1 MIVSLPRVLAVT
13 LLLTACGSTPGN
25 TTAIAAE
32 PTLSPTNNVS
42 TLPPDTTSTRSNT
55 VNDVAPATDNLAS
68 EHATIVAELRRLLV
82 GTDATLDGAAITDVA
97 QIDAC
102 RTRFV
107 TGKGATNVEWAK
119 GGNIA
124 PRNEAGRELNDLPG
138 SDGAHILSVRTGEEA
153 DGISGAVGLLVGE
166 CDGGE
171 R

>member
-1 MIVSLPRVLAVT
+1 MIASLTRVLAVT

-32 PTLSPTNNVS
+32 PSLSPANSASES
-42 TLPPDTTSTRSNT
+42 TPETAFTGSNT
-55 VNDVAPATDNLAS
+55 VSDVAQTTDKLAG

-82 GTDATLDGAAITDVA
+82 GTDATLDGAAITDIV
-97 QIDAC
+97 QVDTC

-124 PRNEAGRELNDLPG
+124 PRDEAGRELNDLPG
-138 SDGAHILSVRTGEEA
+138 SDGPHILSVKTGEDA
-153 DGISGAVGLLVGE
+153 DGVSGAVGLLVGE
-166 CDGGE
+166 CGGGE
-171 R
+171 